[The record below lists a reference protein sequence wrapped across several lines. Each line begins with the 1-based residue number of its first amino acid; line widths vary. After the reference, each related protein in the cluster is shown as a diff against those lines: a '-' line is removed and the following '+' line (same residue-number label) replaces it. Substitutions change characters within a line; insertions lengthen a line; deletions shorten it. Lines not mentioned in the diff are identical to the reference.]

1 MEKKY
6 VYWDKEEH
14 GKNGGN
20 NGDLFIKINIED
32 NNKFKLQGY
41 DLVTDLCLTPWEAAL
56 GTRVRVEG
64 IDEEV
69 SLFVPPGIQSGER
82 VRIAKK
88 GYKDGKGD
96 RGDLVT
102 EVKIMVPKNLN
113 DQEKELF
120 EKLGQVSS
128 FKVR

>member
-1 MEKKY
+1 MEKKF
-6 VYWDKEEH
+6 VYQVKEER

-32 NNKFKLQGY
+32 NSKFKLHGY

-113 DQEKELF
+113 EQEKELF